1 MFTFLNVP
9 LFIAVKK
16 LENGLL
22 KFYLVT
28 AYSNNRG
35 DKIIEFFQKMSS
47 EIFQQS
53 EWKEWFY
60 FQYSKNPEEVSSF
73 AVCFTKQWQDTLML
87 SLHNFLAT
95 IFQSM
100 PLPTL
105 TRTEVESGQIRK
117 LQDEN
122 TKLRQKIQTVQ
133 QQQQQQTPGSS
144 ASNHQSRISSFN
156 DRKSL
161 GNAARL
167 GGSISS
173 PNDIIPFDIQPP
185 NHLVDDFYIIAQE
198 TL

>member
-1 MFTFLNVP
+1 
-9 LFIAVKK
+9 
-16 LENGLL
+16 
-22 KFYLVT
+22 
-28 AYSNNRG
+28 
-35 DKIIEFFQKMSS
+35 MSS

-60 FQYSKNPEEVSSF
+60 FQYSKNPEEVSCF

-144 ASNHQSRISSFN
+144 ATNHQSRISSFN

-161 GNAARL
+161 GNAGRL
-167 GGSISS
+167 GGSVSS